1 MMYSTTPTSNPSAV
15 SNNSALGGQL
25 SQQIFTRRELIPLQ
39 NDVLWR
45 IEHGAVRTLTW
56 SENGTF
62 ITLGYWGL
70 GDLIGYPLSRVKP
83 YQIECLTGVEI
94 SIVPPHMW
102 HQDINAL
109 LSHIQ
114 QAEDLLSIVHRK
126 PISLRLWQFLVWL
139 SEKFGRD
146 VDTGK
151 LIDLNVT
158 HQDIAEVL
166 NTTRVTI
173 TRLLQQL
180 EEEGTVLR
188 HKRRIILRLP
198 NKLIKNYGSAVC

>member
-1 MMYSTTPTSNPSAV
+1 MIYSTISTPNPSGLSKNSVVEGQV
-15 SNNSALGGQL
+15 SQY
-25 SQQIFTRRELIPLQ
+25 IFTRREVIPPR

-56 SENGTF
+56 GEDGTF

-70 GDLIGYPLSRVKP
+70 GDLIGYPLSRIQP
-83 YQIECLTGVEI
+83 YQIECLTGVEV
-94 SIVPPHMW
+94 SVVPAHLW
-102 HQDINAL
+102 HQDVDAL

-126 PISLRLWQFLVWL
+126 PISLRLWQFLLWL

-146 VDTGK
+146 IDKGK
-151 LIDLNVT
+151 LIDLNIT

-173 TRLLQQL
+173 TRLLQQF
-180 EEEGTVLR
+180 EEEGTILR
-188 HKRRIILRLP
+188 HKRRIILQLP
-198 NKLIKNYGSAVC
+198 KNIN

>member
-1 MMYSTTPTSNPSAV
+1 MMYSTSPISKSSAV
-15 SNNSALGGQL
+15 SNTSAFSIQL
-25 SQQIFTRRELIPLQ
+25 PQQIFTRREVIPPD

-56 SENGTF
+56 GEDGAF

-83 YQIECLTGVEI
+83 YQIECLTCVEV
-94 SIVPPHMW
+94 SIVPPHLW

-146 VDTGK
+146 IDKGK

-166 NTTRVTI
+166 NTTRVTV

-198 NKLIKNYGSAVC
+198 NKLIKTYGSAVY